1 MQRDYKVLIIED
13 NRQQARYFQV
23 LLSRHEP
30 PFLVDVASDAPEA
43 FYKLA
48 AESFDAITIDYH
60 LPSITG
66 VELLTQIRQKY
77 PYLPIIMV
85 TGQGDE
91 RIAVEAMRKGAQ
103 DYITKTREYL
113 ELLPRILIRAI
124 RESTLTK
131 QLEESRQRYYELF
144 HNANIAI
151 FVIDADTTHIQQMN
165 KCAEQLLGISYEIG
179 RQKAFFNVV
188 APEQQ
193 SVIEILFKN
202 IKENGTATVENIRL
216 LHHEK
221 RVVPTDING
230 SYVKSNS
237 HGLIELFVTDIREKL
252 AMTRQL
258 QLSQQR
264 LLSLFNGITDL
275 ICVLST
281 DYKLLMGNKRY
292 LEFTSNTTKSINN
305 KKCYEALFN
314 RSEPCPTCPALKT
327 YQSGDSH
334 FIEMLHDDRIYHIWT
349 FPMQSHD
356 GRPEY
361 IVEYAKDVTEDKE
374 MERQLIKSEKLASVG
389 LLSSGI
395 AHELRNPLNIIET
408 ARYSIEASSTPLSP
422 DISQKLSVIKS
433 NVKRASGIIDNLLQF
448 SRNSNLAKEQIDL
461 SSLIKSTVSL
471 LYKEMGRLNIQAL
484 LAINDPPRVYLNLD
498 SLKQVFLNI
507 IQNAIHAMPN
517 GGQLRIKTSTTVDK
531 KWVIV
536 EFKDNGDGI
545 SEENLTHIFTP
556 FFTTKAPNE
565 GTGLGLY
572 LSYTLLKREGGDIE
586 VESTLKEG
594 STFRVRLPVARQDF
608 RGD

>member
-1 MQRDYKVLIIED
+1 MQRDYTVLIIED
-13 NRQQARYFQV
+13 NPQQAKYFQV
-23 LLSRHEP
+23 ILSRHDP
-30 PFLVDVASDAPEA
+30 PFRVDVAGDAPEA
-43 FYKLA
+43 FTKLA
-48 AESFDAITIDYH
+48 SERFDAVTIDYN

-66 VELLTQIRQKY
+66 IELLTQIKQKY
-77 PYLPIIMV
+77 PYIPVIMV

-91 RIAVEAMRKGAQ
+91 RVAVEAMRKGAQ

-113 ELLPRILIRAI
+113 ELLPRTLIRAI

-151 FVIDADTTHIQQMN
+151 FVIDAETTRIQQMN
-165 KCAEQLLGISYEIG
+165 QCAEELLGLSHQIG
-179 RQKAFFNVV
+179 RQKAFFNLV
-188 APEQQ
+188 APDQQ
-193 SVIEILFKN
+193 AIIETLFKN
-202 IKENGTATVENIRL
+202 IKENGTATSENIRL
-216 LHHEK
+216 LHHDK
-221 RVVPTDING
+221 RVVPTDMNG
-230 SYVKSNS
+230 SYVKTNT

-258 QLSQQR
+258 QLSRQR

-281 DYKLLMGNKRY
+281 DYKLLMANKRY
-292 LEFTSNTTKSINN
+292 LEFTSNTSKSIHS
-305 KKCYEALFN
+305 KKCYETLFN
-314 RSEPCPTCPALKT
+314 REQPCPMCPAPKT
-327 YQSGDSH
+327 YESGDAH

-374 MERQLIKSEKLASVG
+374 MERQLIKSEKLASIG

-408 ARYSIEASSTPLSP
+408 ARYSIEASSAPLPP
-422 DISQKLSVIKS
+422 DIHQKLSVIKS
-433 NVKRASGIIDNLLQF
+433 NVKRASGIIDNLLRF
-448 SRNSNLAKEQIDL
+448 SRNSDLAKEQIDL
-461 SSLIKSTVSL
+461 AALIKNTVSL
-471 LYKEMGRLNIQAL
+471 LYKEMERLNIRAL
-484 LAINDPPRVYLNLD
+484 LAINESPRVYLNVD
-498 SLKQVFLNI
+498 SLKQVFLNL
-507 IQNAIHAMPN
+507 IQNALHAMPH
-517 GGQLRIKTSTTVDK
+517 GGELRIKTSTSPDT

-536 EFKDNGDGI
+536 EFRDNGAGI
-545 SEENLTHIFTP
+545 SNEHLQHIFTP

-586 VESTLKEG
+586 VDSELGQG
-594 STFRVRLPVARQDF
+594 STFRVRLPVAKR
-608 RGD
+608 

>member
-1 MQRDYKVLIIED
+1 MQRDYKILIIED
-13 NRQQARYFQV
+13 NRQQARYFEI

-30 PFLVDVASDAPEA
+30 PFFVDVASDAPEV
-43 FYKLA
+43 FEKLA
-48 AESFDAITIDYH
+48 AAPFDAITIDYH

-66 VELLTQIRQKY
+66 IELLTQIKQKY
-77 PYLPIIMV
+77 PYIPVIMV

-91 RIAVEAMRKGAQ
+91 RVAVEAMRKGAQ

-113 ELLPRILIRAI
+113 ELLPRTLIRAI
-124 RESTLTK
+124 RESMLTK

-151 FVIDADTTHIQQMN
+151 FVIDSETTHIQQMN
-165 KCAEQLLGISYEIG
+165 KCAENLLGLDYDLG
-179 RQKAFFNVV
+179 RQKAFFNLVT
-188 APEQQ
+188 PDQQ
-193 SVIEILFKN
+193 SIIERLFKN
-202 IKENGTATVENIRL
+202 IKENGNATAENIRL

-221 RVVPTDING
+221 HVVPTDING
-230 SYVKSNS
+230 SYVQTNA

-264 LLSLFNGITDL
+264 LMSLFNGITDL

-292 LEFTSNTTKSINN
+292 LEFTSNTNKSINN

-314 RSEPCPTCPALKT
+314 RNEPCSMCPALKT
-327 YQSGDSH
+327 YESGDAH
-334 FIEMLHDDRIYHIWT
+334 FIEMLHDNRIYHIWT

-374 MERQLIKSEKLASVG
+374 MERQLIKAEKLASIG

-408 ARYSIEASSTPLSP
+408 ARYSIAASLNPLSP
-422 DISQKLSVIKS
+422 DINQKLSVIKS

-448 SRNSNLAKEQIDL
+448 SRNSDVPKEQIDL
-461 SSLIKSTVSL
+461 AALIKSTVSL
-471 LYKEMGRLNIQAL
+471 LYKEMSRLNIQAL
-484 LAINDPPRVYLNLD
+484 LAISETPRVYLNLD

-507 IQNAIHAMPN
+507 IQNAIHAMPD
-517 GGQLRIKTSTTVDK
+517 GGQLRIKTLTSPDNSRVF
-531 KWVIV
+531 V
-536 EFKDNGDGI
+536 EFMDNGAGI
-545 SEENLTHIFTP
+545 SSENLTHIFTP

-572 LSYTLLKREGGDIE
+572 LSYTLLKREGGDIK
-586 VESTLKEG
+586 VESTLGKG
-594 STFRVRLPVARQDF
+594 STFRVQLPVA
-608 RGD
+608 GG